1 MDKRTKNRCM
11 CQWGERMEEKDW
23 ALGDWITAAE
33 EYSPVDWERL
43 PELELYMD
51 QVITFMN
58 KQLEP
63 FTYDGER
70 LLTPSMINN
79 YVKDGV
85 LPRPVQKKYGR
96 DHLVML
102 LMICLL
108 KSVLSLPEIDAT
120 LHGLTEKND
129 IQDIYPYFLEK
140 QNASLQQVTRR
151 IQEQPDHSDESL
163 YRLALELALE
173 ANACHTAA
181 ARILDSLETKERAK
195 ERDKANEKSAK
206 KSKKSE

>member
-1 MDKRTKNRCM
+1 
-11 CQWGERMEEKDW
+11 MEEKSPSLWDW
-23 ALGDWITAAE
+23 TDSVG
-33 EYSPVDWERL
+33 EYLPADWEHL

-58 KQLEP
+58 RQLEP
-63 FTYDGER
+63 FSHNGER

-102 LMICLL
+102 LMICAL
-108 KSVLSLPEIDAT
+108 KSILSLPEIDAM
-120 LHGLTEKND
+120 LHGLTGNRE
-129 IQDIYPYFLEK
+129 IREIYPYFLEK
-140 QNASLQQVTRR
+140 QRDTLQAVTRR
-151 IQEQPDHSDESL
+151 MQATSDRSEDGL

-173 ANACHTAA
+173 ANACHTAS
-181 ARILDSLETKERAK
+181 ARILDSLKPGDTATER
-195 ERDKANEKSAK
+195 EKSKEKNAK
-206 KSKKSE
+206 KGK